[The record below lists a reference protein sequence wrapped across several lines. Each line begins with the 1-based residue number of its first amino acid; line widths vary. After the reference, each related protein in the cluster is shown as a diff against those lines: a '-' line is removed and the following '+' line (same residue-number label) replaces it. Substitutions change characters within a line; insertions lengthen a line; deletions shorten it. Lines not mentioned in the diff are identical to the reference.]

1 MSTAVHVLGTI
12 VLGIPLGIG
21 AAPQAQ
27 DTWVATVTTDGA
39 VVRCGANESYY
50 PMESL
55 QAGDLLLVTGER
67 HNWYRVDTIGNV
79 FTDTIGYVKYPAVDA
94 ARFSVTEKTGT
105 AQSDLEVIAK
115 NIDTDEMYRSWR
127 PVAKLNRGDTV
138 RVIESVTMEPGTLHP
153 PAYVVHTVRM
163 PATGTAW
170 VNAAYLKPATTEQS
184 TAFMASP
191 DTAARVQETPNETG
205 VKTEAAAVVPTET
218 PAIAE
223 ETEDTTPPITLA
235 GLEDAWA
242 RTSAEAII
250 GAEITP
256 LHDLYVQLMEENTED
271 LVIQRVAGARAK
283 QMEIWA
289 AVQEQ
294 EIRIET
300 LRMELA
306 TGAEDVDAYKLA
318 MAISGEYAAIGRL
331 ALSNTFDGR
340 LRPMMYRL
348 QDPRSGRTVAYIPQT
363 DAWDLTSMLGQ
374 TIGVSGSRGW
384 DPQWR
389 VQVVAPQRL
398 DLLAPAATAVV
409 PEPIE

>member
-1 MSTAVHVLGTI
+1 
-12 VLGIPLGIG
+12 
-21 AAPQAQ
+21 
-27 DTWVATVTTDGA
+27 
-39 VVRCGANESYY
+39 
-50 PMESL
+50 
-55 QAGDLLLVTGER
+55 
-67 HNWYRVDTIGNV
+67 
-79 FTDTIGYVKYPAVDA
+79 
-94 ARFSVTEKTGT
+94 
-105 AQSDLEVIAK
+105 
-115 NIDTDEMYRSWR
+115 
-127 PVAKLNRGDTV
+127 
-138 RVIESVTMEPGTLHP
+138 
-153 PAYVVHTVRM
+153 
-163 PATGTAW
+163 
-170 VNAAYLKPATTEQS
+170 
-184 TAFMASP
+184 MASP
-191 DTAARVQETPNETG
+191 GTAARVQKTPQENAAR
-205 VKTEAAAVVPTET
+205 TEPAPVVPTET
-218 PAIAE
+218 PVIAE
-223 ETEDTTPPITLA
+223 EPEDTTAPITLA

-374 TIGVSGSRGW
+374 TIGVSGSRNW

-409 PEPIE
+409 PEPVE